1 MSGDKQAVDRIMG
14 LRAEVEK
21 LDRDVVRLESA
32 REAAQARVAEAEEEL
47 RGLGF
52 DPAGDL
58 NEQLAGRA
66 EDIETGV
73 NDATAELER
82 IAQEAGS

>member
-1 MSGDKQAVDRIMG
+1 MTDKQTVDRIMG
-14 LRAEVEK
+14 LRSEVER

-52 DPAGDL
+52 DPAADL
-58 NEQLAGRA
+58 QDQLASRA
-66 EDIETGV
+66 QEIETNV
-73 NDATAELER
+73 AEATQELQR
-82 IAQEAGS
+82 IAQEAG